1 MTTTFAANTRLLLAD
16 EIMAVIVTTKGRWVK
31 IQRADQEQG
40 IVANISFTEARE
52 AADRHAA
59 WMAEQG
65 FEANPTG
72 DTAIS
77 WDEAEI
83 EAFDNTT
90 EAEIEEMLEEPVRPS
105 MISTLLAPTLAPIA
119 APAPKFD
126 GITCPKCGSTELYAG
141 RNVEGRVVDEDKVIG
156 CHHCDWEIAYSTSR
170 RNGVVKAEYL
180 DHYIRTTLVRDG
192 DTIRSMDNNDP
203 IAQALRAID
212 SLDEM
217 YEYVAQQ
224 LQMDEVEL
232 RQKYGHLNSGMQRMN
247 LGNRLRAT
255 ARKAAQKA

>member
-16 EIMAVIVTTKGRWVK
+16 EIMAVVVTTKGRWVK

-40 IVANISFTEARE
+40 IVANISFAEARE
-52 AADRHAA
+52 AADRHSA

-83 EAFDNTT
+83 E
-90 EAEIEEMLEEPVRPS
+90 EMLEEPAHPS
-105 MISTLLAPTLAPIA
+105 MISTLLAPTLAPAA
-119 APAPKFD
+119 APVAKFD
-126 GITCPKCGSTELYAG
+126 GTTCPECGSTELYTG
-141 RNVEGRVVDEDKVIG
+141 RNVEGRVVDEDRVIG
-156 CHHCDWEIAYSTSR
+156 CHHCDWEITYNTSR

-180 DHYIRTTLVRDG
+180 DHYTRTTLVRDG

-247 LGNRLRAT
+247 LGNRLRAA